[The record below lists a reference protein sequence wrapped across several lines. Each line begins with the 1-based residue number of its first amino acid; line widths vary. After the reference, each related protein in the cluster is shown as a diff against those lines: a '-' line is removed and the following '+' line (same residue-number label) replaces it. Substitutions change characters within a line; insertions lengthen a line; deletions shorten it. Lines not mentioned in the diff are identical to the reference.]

1 MTSDSGT
8 RIVQGREMKLDGFTP
23 YPEDEARLYERNR
36 WWLGITLGDMLQRAA
51 DFYPHKEAL
60 VEGDTR
66 MTYGSLRRQV
76 NQFALGLI
84 RHGVKKGD
92 RVLLQL
98 PNWYEFIV
106 AYFAIHTMGGIVVL
120 LNSRNTQ
127 FEIDHLCQV
136 TGAEAWIVPSRYR
149 KIEYLPIIDE
159 VKRKKPSMLNVILVK
174 REKGNDASYP
184 SFQDILNKGTLGP
197 NNLEEPR
204 RYRPGPCD
212 VAQILPSGG
221 TTGLSKAAPRT
232 HNDYISNVEGHARA
246 WELNSQDI
254 CLIPTPVGHNLALL
268 AGITSTVFTFGKMVL
283 LDSTLPEEF
292 CKTIQKEKVTCA
304 TFVPALVG
312 RLVSYERLK
321 EYDLRSLVK
330 IYAGGANSP
339 PDLVRA
345 AYEKLGCHYVNTFGM
360 VEGPCSM
367 TRLNDSF
374 DIVCN
379 TVGRPCCPY
388 EEFRVVD
395 ANGNK
400 LPPNTEGELAAKG
413 PGIFTGYLKSEEE
426 NRKIFTFDGFLKTGD
441 LALINEDGYIK
452 ITGRIKDIIIR
463 GGENISARDVEDLIS
478 SYPAVEYV
486 AVVGMPDPAL
496 GEKVCA
502 YVKMPEGHHASFE
515 TIIQYLKGKG
525 ASVLLLPERI
535 EFVDEIPLTKAG
547 KPDKKLLRA
556 DIQKKLEKERA
567 I

>member
-1 MTSDSGT
+1 
-8 RIVQGREMKLDGFTP
+8 MKIEGFTP
-23 YPEDEARLYERNR
+23 YPKDEVRNYEENR

-51 DFYPHKEAL
+51 DFYPNKEAL
-60 VEGDTR
+60 VEGETR
-66 MTYGSLRRQV
+66 MSYGALRKQV
-76 NQFALGLI
+76 NRFALGLV
-84 RHGVKKGD
+84 RQGVKKGD
-92 RVLLQL
+92 RVLVQL
-98 PNWYEFIV
+98 PNWYEFVI

-127 FEIDHLCQV
+127 FEIDHLCRV
-136 TGAEAWIVPSRYR
+136 TDAEAWIVPDRYR
-149 KIEYLPIIDE
+149 KIDYLPIVEE
-159 VKRKKPSMLNVILVK
+159 VRKKSPLMKHVILVK
-174 REKGNDASYP
+174 REKSIDAGYP
-184 SFQDILNKGTLGP
+184 SFEGVLNKGTLGP
-197 NNLEEPR
+197 NDLEELR
-204 RYRPGPCD
+204 RYRPDPCD

-268 AGITSTVFTFGKMVL
+268 AGITSTVLTFGKIVL
-283 LDSTLPEEF
+283 VDSTLPEDF
-292 CKTIQKEKVTCA
+292 CRTIEQEKVTCA

-345 AYEKLGCHYVNTFGM
+345 TYEKIGCQYVNTFGM

-367 TRLNDSF
+367 TRLNDPF
-374 DIVCN
+374 DVICN

-395 ANGNK
+395 AKENK

-426 NRKIFTFDGFLKTGD
+426 NKKIFTRDGFLKTGD
-441 LALINEDGYIK
+441 LAVISETGYIK

-463 GGENISARDVEDLIS
+463 GGENIGARDVEDLIA
-478 SYPAVEYV
+478 SYPGVEYV
-486 AVVGMPDPAL
+486 AVVGMPDPLL

-502 YVKMPEGHHASFE
+502 YVKMVEGHRGRFDK
-515 TIIQYLKGKG
+515 IIQHLKGKG
-525 ASVLLLPERI
+525 ASVLVLPERI

-547 KPDKKLLRA
+547 KPDKKVLRA
-556 DIQKKLEKERA
+556 DILKKLERESDHLKES
-567 I
+567 

>member
-1 MTSDSGT
+1 
-8 RIVQGREMKLDGFTP
+8 MKIEGFTP
-23 YPEDEARLYERNR
+23 YPEDEARKYEENR

-51 DFYPHKEAL
+51 DFYPNKEAL
-60 VEGDTR
+60 VEGETR
-66 MTYGSLRRQV
+66 MDYGTLRKQV
-76 NQFALGLI
+76 NQFALGLV
-84 RHGVKKGD
+84 RQGVKKGD
-92 RVLLQL
+92 RVLVQL
-98 PNWYEFIV
+98 PNWYEFVI

-127 FEIDHLCQV
+127 FEIDHLCRV
-136 TGAEAWIVPSRYR
+136 TDAEAWIVPDRYR
-149 KIEYLPIIDE
+149 KIDYLPIVEE
-159 VKRKKPSMLNVILVK
+159 VKKTNPSMKHVILVR
-174 REKGNDASYP
+174 REKGSSAGYP
-184 SFQDILNKGTLGP
+184 SFQDVLNKGTLAP
-197 NNLEEPR
+197 NDLEELR
-204 RYRPGPCD
+204 RYRPDPCD

-246 WELNSQDI
+246 WELNSQDV

-268 AGITSTVFTFGKMVL
+268 AGITSTVLTFGKIVL
-283 LDSTLPEEF
+283 VDSTVPEDF
-292 CKTIQKEKVTCA
+292 CRTIEQEKVTCA

-345 AYEKLGCHYVNTFGM
+345 TYEKIGCQYVNTFGM

-367 TRLNDSF
+367 TRLNDPF
-374 DIVCN
+374 DVICN

-395 ANGNK
+395 ADGKK
-400 LPPNTEGELAAKG
+400 LPLHAEGELAAKG

-426 NRKIFTFDGFLKTGD
+426 NKKIFTRDGFLKTGD
-441 LALINEDGYIK
+441 LAVINESGYIK

-463 GGENISARDVEDLIS
+463 GGENISARDVEDLIA
-478 SYPAVEYV
+478 SYTGVEYV
-486 AVVGMPDPAL
+486 AVVGMPDPLL

-502 YVKMPEGHHASFE
+502 YVKMAEGHQRHFE
-515 TIIQYLKGKG
+515 KIIQHLKGRG

-547 KPDKKLLRA
+547 KPDKKVLRS
-556 DIQKKLEKERA
+556 DIQEKLKKEGT